1 MAIRNTRLTPNLLSA
16 ALLTALIAPG
26 FAMAQD
32 AGSSQSSDSQEQT
45 ASSDTTLLDKVTVTG
60 SRIKKVELEGP
71 APVTVITAADIEKQG
86 FSTVYEALNTLSQNN
101 TGLTQNELVAGSF
114 TQGAQFLNLRG
125 LGPGYQLVLI
135 NGRRTAEYP
144 HPYNGQSN
152 AVNIGSIPSGPA
164 RVL

>member
-86 FSTVYEALNTLSQNN
+86 FSTVYEALNTLSQ
-101 TGLTQNELVAGSF
+101 
-114 TQGAQFLNLRG
+114 
-125 LGPGYQLVLI
+125 
-135 NGRRTAEYP
+135 
-144 HPYNGQSN
+144 
-152 AVNIGSIPSGPA
+152 
-164 RVL
+164 